1 MLAKL
6 IALIPPHKLSQLPY
20 YLANTEAL
28 HAPDIY
34 AGGVV
39 REFLQRDEIQEL
51 LVKVIAIQILQQPST
66 TTLSQEAFFNGQ
78 IYSEGFAAALE
89 TIFSQPLEDFQ
100 ETLTNPQEQS

>member
-6 IALIPPHKLSQLPY
+6 LSLISPEKLPQLNY
-20 YLANTEAL
+20 YLSSPEAI
-28 HAPDIY
+28 HAPDIE

-39 REFLQRDEIQEL
+39 REFIQREEIQEL
-51 LVKVIAIQILQQPST
+51 LVKVIAIHIIQQPST
-66 TTLSQEAFFNGQ
+66 TSLSQEAFFHGQ

-100 ETLTNPQEQS
+100 ETLQTDTQD